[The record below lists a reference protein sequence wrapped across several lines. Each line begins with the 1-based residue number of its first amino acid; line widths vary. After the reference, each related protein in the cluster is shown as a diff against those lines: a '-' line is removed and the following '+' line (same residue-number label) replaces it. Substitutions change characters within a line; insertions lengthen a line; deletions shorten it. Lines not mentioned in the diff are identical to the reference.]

1 MLDRIILY
9 ESEIGIFELLF
20 HDININNALSLCAIY
35 SLKGNGNNKIGIL
48 NFMWTASSEP
58 NKTNFY
64 CHLKIPYLNHN
75 SFSAKESD
83 LKIIDY
89 LNHGYSNYIERR
101 ILYKDISRILEIPF
115 IEDRIVEWILFF
127 VAGFDTMKEQYI
139 RDYYNYLKSK

>member
-20 HDININNALSLCAIY
+20 HNININDALSLCATY
-35 SLKGNGNNKIGIL
+35 SLKGNENNKICVL

-64 CHLKIPYLNHN
+64 CYLKIPYINHS
-75 SFSAKESD
+75 SFIVKESD

-89 LNHGYSNYIERR
+89 LNHGYKNYIERR
-101 ILYKDISRILEIPF
+101 ILYKDISRILEISF

-127 VAGFDTMKEQYI
+127 VADFDTMTEQYI
-139 RDYYNYLKSK
+139 IDYYNYLKSK